1 MRNIIPLIC
10 SVLMATSLIQAQNA
24 TNDVYVIN
32 PSNGDGN
39 LIQIEMRYQADP
51 DAFYLIDNVN
61 NPVESITGY
70 LTDKPCVNLHLY
82 VPATSESL
90 LFNDFTLTSGN
101 INEYRDFF
109 VQWNEKVSGK
119 IIIHSL
125 SLHETGSTP
134 DLIKKLSSLTGVP
147 VEIVRYY

>member
-1 MRNIIPLIC
+1 MRKVILLISFMLVVTC
-10 SVLMATSLIQAQNA
+10 LMQAQC
-24 TNDVYVIN
+24 TTSDIYVIN
-32 PSNGDGN
+32 PSNGDEN
-39 LIQIEMRYQADP
+39 LVQIEMRYHADP
-51 DAFYLIDNVN
+51 DAFYLTDNVN

-82 VPATSESL
+82 VPASSESL
-90 LFNDFTLTSGN
+90 TFNGFNLTSGN